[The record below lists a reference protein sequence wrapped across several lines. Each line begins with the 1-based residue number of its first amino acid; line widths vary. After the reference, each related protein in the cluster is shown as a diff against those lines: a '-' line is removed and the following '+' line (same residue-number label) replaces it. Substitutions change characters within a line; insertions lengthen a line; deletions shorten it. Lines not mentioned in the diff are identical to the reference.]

1 MIAGDTPVLVHNT
14 GPTPPTPSG
23 VVYLRTDVLTG
34 EEYIGQAKNW
44 KRYLA
49 RQKEHAKKHP
59 GAAFSFEVVGRANP
73 GKDLDVLEESWIR
86 AGGGKKSVPGSVL
99 QNGRVQM
106 NDSKYL
112 AAGGDVC

>member
-1 MIAGDTPVLVHNT
+1 
-14 GPTPPTPSG
+14 
-23 VVYLRTDVLTG
+23 VYLRTDVLTG